1 MVPVLGIEPRASFV
15 LDSNSSCADERQMA
29 QDNSSPLAEVNK
41 SLSVQI
47 GEKAILCCP
56 VLPPTSKLVMIAW
69 EVILRGKLLC
79 RLSYKP
85 DTKETATP
93 SCTNG
98 RITWASRPDRN
109 PHLQID
115 AVAVTHD
122 GLYSCDIVTADGN
135 YRLGYN
141 LQVLVPPEVTLTR
154 GKNRTVVCEAVAGK
168 PAARI
173 SWTPQGHCTTEKEWS
188 DNDTVTVR
196 STWHCPDSNASA
208 VTCLVSHLTG
218 NRSLSLQLSSG
229 TRTLRSSFLLFI
241 WYVKLVLFVVILIIL
256 GFAFFKRT
264 KKCRKCKS
272 ENLEAN
278 LDLMREDT
286 KAAIC
291 NQPSCSKSSLPAPVT
306 LKP

>member
-1 MVPVLGIEPRASFV
+1 MLISYVNLIFPEYKAIFEYNSMKSVMGKPNTQHSLLNFSFTV
-15 LDSNSSCADERQMA
+15 SFCVW
-29 QDNSSPLAEVNK
+29 PVNK

-47 GEKAILCCP
+47 GEKAVLCCP
-56 VLPPTSKLVMIAW
+56 VLPPTSKLVMITW

-141 LQVLVPPEVTLTR
+141 LQVL
-154 GKNRTVVCEAVAGK
+154 GK
-168 PAARI
+168 
-173 SWTPQGHCTTEKEWS
+173 
-188 DNDTVTVR
+188 D
-196 STWHCPDSNASA
+196 CP
-208 VTCLVSHLTG
+208 
-218 NRSLSLQLSSG
+218 
-229 TRTLRSSFLLFI
+229 
-241 WYVKLVLFVVILIIL
+241 
-256 GFAFFKRT
+256 
-264 KKCRKCKS
+264 
-272 ENLEAN
+272 
-278 LDLMREDT
+278 M
-286 KAAIC
+286 
-291 NQPSCSKSSLPAPVT
+291 P
-306 LKP
+306 

>member
-1 MVPVLGIEPRASFV
+1 MVCPWKTWDLVILLMLTVFIEA
-15 LDSNSSCADERQMA
+15 DSNSSCADERQMA

-47 GEKAILCCP
+47 GEKAVLCCP
-56 VLPPTSKLVMIAW
+56 VLPPTSKLVMITW

-218 NRSLSLQLSSG
+218 NRSLSLQLSSDSKESKQY
-229 TRTLRSSFLLFI
+229 TRFI
-241 WYVKLVLFVVILIIL
+241 IPPIILIIVGCIWL
-256 GFAFFKRT
+256 LKINGF
-264 KKCRKCKS
+264 RKCKLRKS
-272 ENLEAN
+272 DAVPVIE
-278 LDLMREDT
+278 EDEMQPYASYT
-286 KAAIC
+286 EKSNPLYDTASKAKT
-291 NQPSCSKSSLPAPVT
+291 P
-306 LKP
+306 